1 MTNTTSPN
9 ATSTP
14 HPFAPSL
21 PERRGTGRTM
31 ALVFSLAAIVVG
43 LTLYHDAGTEFGW
56 ISLVPSLIVLV
67 VAIATHRTLEAL
79 AIGSLAGLILLQP
92 SDYIGE
98 LADIS
103 MTVMMDE
110 TIAWL
115 ILVCGLMGGFIAML
129 EKSGCTL
136 SFSHFMARLVKT
148 RRQSLLSTAVLG
160 VLIFIDD
167 YLNAL
172 ATSAAMKRL
181 TDRFGVSREKL
192 AYIVDSTAAPI
203 CVLVPLSTWAVY
215 FAELLETNGATDG
228 SGMALYIQSIPF
240 MLYGWVAM
248 GLVFLVAVGMMPD
261 LGPMKAAEAR
271 ARAGQPIPDGAPDA
285 GMADADDQPQRGSP
299 WIGVL
304 NFVAPMA
311 VLIGASAYF
320 EIDLLKGVITATL
333 FTIVLYLIQRLA
345 TFATLMDA
353 IMDGFRT
360 MMLPLAIVAVGFVLR
375 EVNDQLGMTQF
386 MIDALAPY
394 ITPALLPAIIF
405 VSMAVVVFA
414 TGSSWGV
421 FVISIP
427 IVVPMAIH
435 MGAPMPLVVGALL
448 SASSFGSHACF
459 FSDSSVLSSQ
469 GSGVLPMQHALTQ
482 LPYTLIG
489 ALVTTL
495 GFVGL
500 GYWLV

>member
-1 MTNTTSPN
+1 MSHASPH
-9 ATSTP
+9 A
-14 HPFAPSL
+14 FEPSQ
-21 PERRGTGRTM
+21 PDRRSTGRTLS
-31 ALVFSLAAIVVG
+31 LVVGLLAAIAA
-43 LTLYHDAGTEFGW
+43 LTYYHESGTPFGW
-56 ISLVPSLIVLV
+56 ISLVPSLIVLT

-79 AIGSLAGLILLQP
+79 AIGSLAGLILIEP
-92 SDYIGE
+92 ADYIGE
-98 LADIS
+98 LAEIS
-103 MTVMMDE
+103 LSVMMNE

-115 ILVCGLMGGFIAML
+115 ILVCGLLGGFIAML

-136 SFSHFMARLVKT
+136 SFSYVIGRLVKT

-172 ATSAAMKRL
+172 ATPAAMKRL

-228 SGMALYIQSIPF
+228 PGMWLYIQSIPF

-248 GLVFLVAVGMMPD
+248 GLVFLVALGLVPD

-271 ARAGQPIPDGAPDA
+271 AKAGQPIPDGAPDSPL
-285 GMADADDQPQRGSP
+285 GDETPRGKP
-299 WIGVL
+299 WVGVL

-320 EIDLLKGVITATL
+320 EIDLLKGVIAATL
-333 FTIVLYLIQRLA
+333 FTIVLYLIQRLV
-345 TFATLMDA
+345 TFPALMDA

-386 MIDALAPY
+386 MIDSLAPY
-394 ITPALLPAIIF
+394 LTPALLPAIVF

-427 IVVPMAIH
+427 IVIPMAAH

-489 ALVTTL
+489 ATVTTL
-495 GFVGL
+495 GFLVL
-500 GYWLV
+500 GFTLT

>member
-1 MTNTTSPN
+1 MSSNQ
-9 ATSTP
+9 AAR
-14 HPFAPSL
+14 HPFSPSL
-21 PERRGTGRTM
+21 PDRRGTGKTF
-31 ALVFSLAAIVVG
+31 ALVTALLLTVGG
-43 LTLYHDAGTEFGW
+43 LTLNHEPGTPFGW

-79 AIGSLAGLILLQP
+79 AIGALSGLIMLQP
-92 SDYIGE
+92 DDFIGE
-98 LADIS
+98 LSDIS
-103 MTVMMDE
+103 MAVMMDE

-136 SFSHFMARLVKT
+136 SFSHFMTRLVKT
-148 RRQSLLSTAVLG
+148 RRQSLLSTATLG

-203 CVLVPLSTWAVY
+203 CILVPISTWAVY

-228 SGMALYIQSIPF
+228 PGMWLYIQSIPF

-248 GLVFLVAVGMMPD
+248 GLVLLVAIGIMPD
-261 LGPMKAAEAR
+261 IGPMKAAEER
-271 ARAGQPIPDGAPDA
+271 ARNGQPIPDNAPEVA
-285 GMADADDQPQRGSP
+285 LGEDDMPITRP
-299 WIGVL
+299 WVGVM
-304 NFVAPMA
+304 NFLLPMA
-311 VLIGASAYF
+311 VLIGASAWF
-320 EIDLLKGVITATL
+320 EIDLLKGVIVAIM
-333 FTIVLYLIQRLA
+333 FTILLYLIQRLA

-375 EVNDQLGMTQF
+375 EINDQLGMTAF
-386 MIDALAPY
+386 MIDSLTPY
-394 ITPALLPAIIF
+394 LTVAMLPAIVF
-405 VSMAVVVFA
+405 LSMAIVVFA

-427 IVVPMAIH
+427 IVVPIAQS
-435 MGAPMPLVVGALL
+435 MGAPLPLVVGALL

-469 GSGVLPMQHALTQ
+469 GSGCQPMQHALTQ
-482 LPYTLIG
+482 IPYALIG

-495 GFVGL
+495 GFLVL
-500 GYWLV
+500 GMLMT

>member
-1 MTNTTSPN
+1 MSHADTSQH
-9 ATSTP
+9 A
-14 HPFAPSL
+14 FAPSL
-21 PERRGTGRTM
+21 PERRGSGRTM
-31 ALVFSLAAIVVG
+31 ALMTAILATVGG
-43 LTLYHDAGTEFGW
+43 LTLHHEAGSDFGW

-79 AIGSLAGLILLQP
+79 AIGALAGLILLQP
-92 SDYIGE
+92 ADHIGE

-103 MTVMMDE
+103 LAVMMDE

-136 SFSHFMARLVKT
+136 SFSHFLSRLVKS

-160 VLIFIDD
+160 LLIFIDD

-172 ATSAAMKRL
+172 ATSASMKRL

-203 CVLVPLSTWAVY
+203 CILVPLSTWAVY

-228 SGMALYIQSIPF
+228 PGMWLYLQAIPY

-248 GLVFLVAVGMMPD
+248 GLVMLVAIGLVPD

-271 ARAGQPIPDGAPDA
+271 ARGGRPIPDGVHETLTPEAP
-285 GMADADDQPQRGSP
+285 PRGRP
-299 WIGVL
+299 LVGVM

-311 VLIGASAYF
+311 VLIGASAWF
-320 EIDLLKGVITATL
+320 GIDLLKGVIAATL

-345 TFATLMDA
+345 TFAALMDA

-375 EVNDQLGMTQF
+375 DINEQLGMTAF
-386 MIDALAPY
+386 MIEALTPY
-394 ITPALLPAIIF
+394 LTPALLPAIVF
-405 VSMAVVVFA
+405 LSMAVVVFA

-427 IVVPMAIH
+427 IVVPIAQH
-435 MGAPMPLVVGALL
+435 MDASMPLVVGALL

-459 FSDSSVLSSQ
+459 FSDSSVLSAQ
-469 GSGVLPMQHALTQ
+469 GSGCTPMQHALTQ

-489 ALVTTL
+489 AAVTTL
-495 GFVGL
+495 GFLVL
-500 GYWLV
+500 GVALA

>member
-1 MTNTTSPN
+1 MTTRSD
-9 ATSTP
+9 P

-21 PERRGTGRTM
+21 PARDGTGRTLL
-31 ALVFSLAAIVVG
+31 LVAAVLATVIG
-43 LTLYHDAGTEFGW
+43 LTLAQDPHDDYGW

-79 AIGSLAGLILLQP
+79 AIGALCGLILLQP
-92 SDYIGE
+92 DDFVGE

-103 MTVMMDE
+103 LAVMMDE

-129 EKSGCTL
+129 ETSGCTL
-136 SFSHFMARLVKT
+136 SFSQGMTRLVKS
-148 RRQSLLSTAVLG
+148 RRQSLLSTAALG

-172 ATSAAMKRL
+172 ATSSAMKRL

-203 CVLVPLSTWAVY
+203 CILVPLSTWAVY
-215 FAELLETNGATDG
+215 FAELLATNGATDG
-228 SGMALYIQSIPF
+228 AGMGLYLQSIPF

-248 GLVFLVAVGMMPD
+248 GLVLLVALGKLPD

-271 ARAGQPIPDGAPDA
+271 ARAGRPIPDGAPDVPL
-285 GMADADDQPQRGSP
+285 GDDATPAMSP
-299 WIGVL
+299 WRGVI
-304 NFVAPMA
+304 NFLAPMA
-311 VLIGASAYF
+311 VLIGASAWF
-320 EIDLLKGVITATL
+320 GIDLLKGVIVATL
-333 FTIVLYLIQRLA
+333 FTLALYLVQRLA
-345 TFATLMDA
+345 TFNRLMDA

-375 EVNDQLGMTQF
+375 EINDQLGMTAF
-386 MIDALAPY
+386 MIDALGPY
-394 ITPALLPAIIF
+394 LTPALLPALVF
-405 VSMAVVVFA
+405 ASMAVVVFA

-427 IVVPMAIH
+427 IVVPMAQH
-435 MGAPMPLVVGALL
+435 LDAPMPLVVGALL

-459 FSDSSVLSSQ
+459 FSDSSVLSAQ
-469 GSGVLPMQHALTQ
+469 GSGCLPMQHGLTQ
-482 LPYTLIG
+482 LPYALLG
-489 ALVTTL
+489 ALITAAGFLAL
-495 GFVGL
+495 GHAL
-500 GYWLV
+500 T

>member
-1 MTNTTSPN
+1 MSQ
-9 ATSTP
+9 ST

-21 PERRGTGRTM
+21 PARRGTGRTLL
-31 ALVFSLAAIVVG
+31 LVLAVLGSVVG
-43 LTLYHDAGTEFGW
+43 LTLTHQPGNDYGW

-79 AIGSLAGLILLQP
+79 AVGVLAGLILLQP
-92 SDYIGE
+92 EDFVGE

-103 MTVMMDE
+103 LSVMMNE

-136 SFSHFMARLVKT
+136 SFSHFMTRLVKT
-148 RRQSLLSTAVLG
+148 RRQSLLSTVALG

-203 CVLVPLSTWAVY
+203 CILVPLSTWAVY
-215 FAELLETNGATDG
+215 FAELLETNAATEG
-228 SGMALYIQSIPF
+228 PGMGLYLQSIPF

-248 GLVFLVAVGMMPD
+248 GLVLLVAVGKLPD
-261 LGPMKAAEAR
+261 LGPMRAAEAR
-271 ARAGQPIPDGAPDA
+271 ARAGQPIPDGAPDQPL
-285 GMADADDQPQRGSP
+285 GDDAAPAMRP
-299 WIGVL
+299 WLGVV
-304 NFVAPMA
+304 NFLAPMA
-311 VLIGASAYF
+311 VLIGASAWF
-320 EIDLLKGVITATL
+320 EIDLLKGVIVATL
-333 FTIVLYLIQRLA
+333 FTLALYLAQRLA
-345 TFATLMDA
+345 SFNTLMDA

-375 EVNDQLGMTQF
+375 EVNDQLGMTAF
-386 MIDALAPY
+386 MIDALSPY
-394 ITPALLPAIIF
+394 LTVALLPALVF

-427 IVVPMAIH
+427 IVVPMAQH
-435 MGAPMPLVVGALL
+435 LGAPMPLVVGALL

-469 GSGVLPMQHALTQ
+469 GSGCLPMQHGLTQ
-482 LPYTLIG
+482 FPYALLG
-489 ALVTTL
+489 ALLTAG
-495 GFVGL
+495 GFVVL
-500 GYWLV
+500 GYAMT

>member
-1 MTNTTSPN
+1 MSHTTH
-9 ATSTP
+9 A
-14 HPFAPSL
+14 FAPSH
-21 PERRGTGRTM
+21 PAERGKGKTLM
-31 ALVFSLAAIVVG
+31 LVAAILATVVG
-43 LTLYHDAGTEFGW
+43 LTLYHDVGSEFGW

-79 AIGSLAGLILLQP
+79 AIGALSGLIMLQP
-92 SDYIGE
+92 GDYIGE

-103 MTVMMDE
+103 LTVMMDE

-115 ILVCGLMGGFIAML
+115 ILVCGLMGGFIGML

-136 SFSHFMARLVKT
+136 SFSHFVNRMVRT
-148 RRQSLLSTAVLG
+148 RRQAMLSTVGLG
-160 VLIFIDD
+160 VMIFIDD

-203 CVLVPLSTWAVY
+203 CILVPISTWAVY
-215 FAELLETNGATDG
+215 FAELLEHNSATKG

-248 GLVFLVAVGMMPD
+248 LLVLLVAVGKLPD
-261 LGPMKAAEAR
+261 FGPMKAAEQR
-271 ARAGQPIPDGAPDA
+271 ARAGQPIPDGAPDSP
-285 GMADADDQPQRGSP
+285 ADEQGAAQMSPLRG
-299 WIGVL
+299 VF
-304 NFVAPMA
+304 NFLAPMA
-311 VLIGASAYF
+311 VLIGASAYY
-320 EIDLLKGVITATL
+320 EIDLLKGVILATL
-333 FTIVLYLIQRLA
+333 FTLVLYLIQRLA
-345 TFATLMDA
+345 TFSTLMDA

-375 EVNDQLGMTQF
+375 EVNDRLGMTSF
-386 MIDALAPY
+386 MIDSLAPY
-394 ITPALLPAIIF
+394 LTVAVLPALVFL
-405 VSMAVVVFA
+405 VMAVVVFA

-427 IVVPMAIH
+427 IVVPMAQH
-435 MGAPMPLVVGALL
+435 MDASMPLMVGALL

-459 FSDSSVLSSQ
+459 FSDSSVLSAQ
-469 GSGVLPMQHALTQ
+469 GSGCLPMQHGLTQ
-482 LPYTLIG
+482 LPYALLG
-489 ALVTTL
+489 ALVTAL
-495 GFVGL
+495 GFLAL
-500 GYWLV
+500 GFMMA

>member
-1 MTNTTSPN
+1 MSQ
-9 ATSTP
+9 ST

-21 PERRGTGRTM
+21 PARRGTGRTLTLM
-31 ALVFSLAAIVVG
+31 LAVLATVVG
-43 LTLYHDAGTEFGW
+43 LTLTHRSGTNFGW

-79 AIGSLAGLILLQP
+79 AIGAISGLILLQP
-92 SDYIGE
+92 EDFVGE

-103 MTVMMDE
+103 LAVMMDE

-136 SFSHFMARLVKT
+136 SFSHFMTRLVKT
-148 RRQSLLSTAVLG
+148 RRQSLLSTAALG

-203 CVLVPLSTWAVY
+203 CILVPLSTWAVY
-215 FAELLETNGATDG
+215 FAELLETNGATE
-228 SGMALYIQSIPF
+228 SAGMWLYIQSIPF

-248 GLVFLVAVGMMPD
+248 GLVLLVAIGIMPD
-261 LGPMKAAEAR
+261 IGPMKAAEAR
-271 ARAGQPIPDGAPDA
+271 AKGGQPIPDDAPDVA
-285 GMADADDQPQRGSP
+285 LGEDDVPRTRP
-299 WIGVL
+299 WVGVI
-304 NFVAPMA
+304 NFLAPMA
-311 VLIGASAYF
+311 VLIGASAWF
-320 EIDLLKGVITATL
+320 EIDLLKGVIVAIM
-333 FTIVLYLIQRLA
+333 FTILLYLIQRLA

-375 EVNDQLGMTQF
+375 EINDQLGMTAF
-386 MIDALAPY
+386 MIDAL
-394 ITPALLPAIIF
+394 TPHLTVALLPAIVF
-405 VSMAVVVFA
+405 LSMAVVVFA

-427 IVVPMAIH
+427 IVVPIAQS

-469 GSGVLPMQHALTQ
+469 GSGCQPMQHALTQ
-482 LPYTLIG
+482 FPYALIG
-489 ALVTTL
+489 AGVTAL
-495 GFVGL
+495 GFLAL
-500 GYWLV
+500 GFLLT

>member
-1 MTNTTSPN
+1 MSHTSPH
-9 ATSTP
+9 A
-14 HPFAPSL
+14 FAPSH
-21 PERRGTGRTM
+21 PGRRSTGRTL
-31 ALVFSLAAIVVG
+31 ALVIG
-43 LTLYHDAGTEFGW
+43 LLVTIAVLTYHHESGTPFGW
-56 ISLVPSLIVLV
+56 ISLVPSLIVLT
-67 VAIATHRTLEAL
+67 VAIVTHRTLEAL
-79 AIGSLAGLILLQP
+79 AIGSLAGLILIEP

-103 MTVMMDE
+103 LSVMMNE

-136 SFSHFMARLVKT
+136 SFSHFIGRFVRT
-148 RRQSLLSTAVLG
+148 RRQSLISTAVLG

-172 ATSAAMKRL
+172 ATPAAMKRL

-192 AYIVDSTAAPI
+192 AYIVDSTAAPV

-228 SGMALYIQSIPF
+228 SGMWLYIQSIPF

-248 GLVFLVAVGMMPD
+248 GLVFLVAIGIVPD

-271 ARAGQPIPDGAPDA
+271 AKGGRPIPEGAPDSPLGDETPRGRVWV
-285 GMADADDQPQRGSP
+285 GMF
-299 WIGVL
+299 

-320 EIDLLKGVITATL
+320 EIDLLKGVTAATL
-333 FTIVLYLIQRLA
+333 FTIVLYLVQRLV
-345 TFATLMDA
+345 TFPALMDA

-375 EVNDQLGMTQF
+375 DINDQLGMTEF
-386 MIDALAPY
+386 MIDGLAPY
-394 ITPALLPAIIF
+394 LTPALLPAIVF

-427 IVVPMAIH
+427 IVIPMAAH

-482 LPYTLIG
+482 LPYTMIG
-489 ALVTTL
+489 AIVTAL
-495 GFVGL
+495 GFLLL
-500 GYWLV
+500 GWWLT

>member
-1 MTNTTSPN
+1 MSNTS
-9 ATSTP
+9 

-21 PERRGTGRTM
+21 PGKRGSRRPVLLSAGI
-31 ALVFSLAAIVVG
+31 LAVVIS
-43 LTLYHDAGTEFGW
+43 LTLYHSPGTNYGW
-56 ISLVPSLIVLV
+56 ISLVPSALVLI

-79 AIGSLAGLILLQP
+79 AVGALAGLILLQP
-92 SDYIGE
+92 DDYIGE

-103 MTVMMDE
+103 LAVMMDE

-136 SFSHFMARLVKT
+136 SFSHFMTRLVKT

-203 CVLVPLSTWAVY
+203 CILVPLSTWAVY
-215 FAELLETNGATDG
+215 FAELLETNGASEG
-228 SGMALYIQSIPF
+228 PGMWLYIQSIPF

-248 GLVFLVAVGMMPD
+248 ALVMLVALGKMPD
-261 LGPMKAAEAR
+261 LGPMKAAEER
-271 ARAGQPIPDGAPDA
+271 ARAGQPIPDGAPDQPLS
-285 GMADADDQPQRGSP
+285 DDELPKSNP
-299 WIGVL
+299 WLGVF
-304 NFVAPMA
+304 NFLAPMA

-320 EIDLLKGVITATL
+320 EIDLLKGVIVATL
-333 FTIVLYLIQRLA
+333 FTLALYLLQRLA
-345 TFATLMDA
+345 TFNTLMDA

-375 EVNDQLGMTQF
+375 EINDQLGMTEF
-386 MIDALAPY
+386 MIDSLSPY
-394 ITPALLPAIIF
+394 LTVALLPAIVF

-427 IVVPMAIH
+427 IVVPIAQH

-469 GSGVLPMQHALTQ
+469 GSGCLPMQHGLTQ
-482 LPYTLIG
+482 FPYALLG
-489 ALVTTL
+489 ALVTAI
-495 GFVGL
+495 GFVIL
-500 GYWLV
+500 GYVMA

>member
-1 MTNTTSPN
+1 MSQ
-9 ATSTP
+9 ST

-21 PERRGTGRTM
+21 PARRGTGRTLTLM
-31 ALVFSLAAIVVG
+31 LAVLATVVG
-43 LTLYHDAGTEFGW
+43 LTLTHRSGTDFGW

-79 AIGSLAGLILLQP
+79 AIGAISGLILLQP
-92 SDYIGE
+92 EDFVGE

-103 MTVMMDE
+103 LSVMMDE

-136 SFSHFMARLVKT
+136 SFSHFMTRLVKT
-148 RRQSLLSTAVLG
+148 RRQSLLSTAALG

-203 CVLVPLSTWAVY
+203 CILVPLSTWAVY
-215 FAELLETNGATDG
+215 FAELLETNGATE
-228 SGMALYIQSIPF
+228 SAGMWLYIQSIPF

-248 GLVFLVAVGMMPD
+248 GLVLLVAIGIMPD
-261 LGPMKAAEAR
+261 IGPMKAAEAR
-271 ARAGQPIPDGAPDA
+271 AKGGQPIPDDAPDVA
-285 GMADADDQPQRGSP
+285 LGEDDVPRTRP
-299 WIGVL
+299 WVGVI
-304 NFVAPMA
+304 NFLAPMA
-311 VLIGASAYF
+311 VLIGASAWF
-320 EIDLLKGVITATL
+320 EIDLLKGVIVAIM
-333 FTIVLYLIQRLA
+333 FTILLYLIQRLA

-375 EVNDQLGMTQF
+375 EINDQLGMTAF
-386 MIDALAPY
+386 MIDAL
-394 ITPALLPAIIF
+394 TPHLTVALLPAIVF
-405 VSMAVVVFA
+405 LSMAVVVFA

-427 IVVPMAIH
+427 IVVPIAQS

-469 GSGVLPMQHALTQ
+469 GSGCQPMQHALTQ
-482 LPYTLIG
+482 FPYALIG
-489 ALVTTL
+489 AGVTAL
-495 GFVGL
+495 GFLAL
-500 GYWLV
+500 GVLLT

>member
-1 MTNTTSPN
+1 MSAPHP
-9 ATSTP
+9 SP

-21 PERRGTGRTM
+21 PARDGTGRTLL
-31 ALVFSLAAIVVG
+31 LVLAVLATVTG
-43 LTLYHDAGTEFGW
+43 LTLTHEPGSDFGW
-56 ISLVPSLIVLV
+56 ASLVPSLIVLV

-79 AIGSLAGLILLQP
+79 AIGALSGLIMLQP
-92 SDYIGE
+92 EDFVGE

-103 MTVMMDE
+103 LSVMMDE

-136 SFSHFMARLVKT
+136 SFSHFMTRLVKT
-148 RRQSLLSTAVLG
+148 RRQSLLSTAALG

-203 CVLVPLSTWAVY
+203 CILVPLSTWAVY
-215 FAELLETNGATDG
+215 FAELLETNGATEG
-228 SGMALYIQSIPF
+228 PGMGLYIASIPF

-248 GLVFLVAVGMMPD
+248 GLLLLVASGKLPD

-285 GMADADDQPQRGSP
+285 SLDETTPSQSP
-299 WIGVL
+299 WRGVF
-304 NFVAPMA
+304 NFLAPMA
-311 VLIGASAYF
+311 VLIGASAWF
-320 EIDLLKGVITATL
+320 EIDLLKGVIVATL
-333 FTIVLYLIQRLA
+333 FTLALYLVQRLA
-345 TFATLMDA
+345 TFASLMDG

-375 EVNDQLGMTQF
+375 EVNDQLGMTSF
-386 MIDALAPY
+386 MIDALGPY
-394 ITPALLPAIIF
+394 LTPALLPALVF
-405 VSMAVVVFA
+405 ASMAVVVFA

-427 IVVPMAIH
+427 IVVPMAQH
-435 MGAPMPLVVGALL
+435 LGAPMPLVVGALL

-469 GSGVLPMQHALTQ
+469 GSGCLPMQHGLTQ
-482 LPYTLIG
+482 LPYALLG
-489 ALVTTL
+489 AVVTAGGFLAL
-495 GFVGL
+495 GFAL
-500 GYWLV
+500 T

>member
-1 MTNTTSPN
+1 MS
-9 ATSTP
+9 STEAAR
-14 HPFAPSL
+14 HPFSPSL
-21 PERRGTGRTM
+21 PDRRGTGKTF
-31 ALVFSLAAIVVG
+31 ALVTALLVTVGG
-43 LTLYHDAGTEFGW
+43 LTLNHEPGTAFGW
-56 ISLVPSLIVLV
+56 ISLAPSLIVLV

-79 AIGSLAGLILLQP
+79 AIGAISGLIMLQP
-92 SDYIGE
+92 DDFIGE
-98 LADIS
+98 LSDIS
-103 MTVMMDE
+103 MSVMMNE

-136 SFSHFMARLVKT
+136 SFSHFMTRLVKT
-148 RRQSLLSTAVLG
+148 RRQSLLSTATLG

-192 AYIVDSTAAPI
+192 AYIVDSTAAPVCI
-203 CVLVPLSTWAVY
+203 LVPISTWAVY
-215 FAELLETNGATDG
+215 FAELLETNGATG
-228 SGMALYIQSIPF
+228 NSGMWLYIQSIPF

-248 GLVFLVAVGMMPD
+248 GLVLLVAIGIMPD
-261 LGPMKAAEAR
+261 IGPMKAAEAR
-271 ARAGQPIPDGAPDA
+271 ARKGQPIPDNAPDVA
-285 GMADADDQPQRGSP
+285 LGEDDVPVTRP
-299 WIGVL
+299 WVGVM
-304 NFVAPMA
+304 NFLLPMA
-311 VLIGASAYF
+311 VLIGASAWF
-320 EIDLLKGVITATL
+320 EIDLLKGVIVAIM
-333 FTIVLYLIQRLA
+333 FTILLYLIQRLA

-375 EVNDQLGMTQF
+375 EINDQLGMTTF
-386 MIDALAPY
+386 MIDTLTPY
-394 ITPALLPAIIF
+394 LTVALLPAIVF
-405 VSMAVVVFA
+405 LSMAVVVFA

-427 IVVPMAIH
+427 IVVPIAQS
-435 MGAPMPLVVGALL
+435 MGAPLPLVIGALL

-469 GSGVLPMQHALTQ
+469 GSGCQPMQHALTQ
-482 LPYTLIG
+482 IPYALIG

-495 GFVGL
+495 GFLVL
-500 GYWLV
+500 GMLMT

>member
-1 MTNTTSPN
+1 M
-9 ATSTP
+9 STKP
-14 HPFAPSL
+14 HPFMPSQ
-21 PERRGTGRTM
+21 PAKRGSRRPMLLTGGIL
-31 ALVFSLAAIVVG
+31 ALVVS
-43 LTLYHDAGTEFGW
+43 LTLAHQAGDDYGW
-56 ISLVPSLIVLV
+56 ISLVPSALVLII
-67 VAIATHRTLEAL
+67 AIATHRTLEAL
-79 AIGSLAGLILLQP
+79 AIGALSGLILLKP
-92 SDYIGE
+92 DDYIGQ

-103 MTVMMDE
+103 LGVMMNE

-136 SFSHFMARLVKT
+136 SFSHFLSRMVKT
-148 RRQSLLSTAVLG
+148 RRQSMLSTAVLG

-203 CVLVPLSTWAVY
+203 CILVPISTWAVY
-215 FAELLETNGATDG
+215 FSELLETNGATEG
-228 SGMALYIQSIPF
+228 PGMSLYIQSIPF

-248 GLVFLVAVGMMPD
+248 GLVFLVALGKVPD
-261 LGPMKAAEAR
+261 MGPMKAAEER
-271 ARAGQPIPDGAPDA
+271 AKAGQPIPDGAPDEPL
-285 GMADADDQPQRGSP
+285 GDNDLPTTKP
-299 WIGVL
+299 WVGVF

-320 EIDLLKGVITATL
+320 EIDLLKGVIVATL
-333 FTIVLYLIQRLA
+333 FTLGLYLLQRLA
-345 TFATLMDA
+345 TFNALMDA
-353 IMDGFRT
+353 VMDGFRT

-375 EVNDQLGMTQF
+375 EINDQLGMTQF
-386 MIDALAPY
+386 MIDALTPY
-394 ITPALLPAIIF
+394 LTVAMLPAIVF
-405 VSMAVVVFA
+405 LSMAVVVFA

-427 IVVPMAIH
+427 IVVPMAQH

-469 GSGVLPMQHALTQ
+469 GSGCLPMQHGLTQ
-482 LPYTLIG
+482 FPYALLG
-489 ALVTTL
+489 ALVTAAGFLAL
-495 GFVGL
+495 GFAMS
-500 GYWLV
+500 

>member
-1 MTNTTSPN
+1 MSQSSPTSN
-9 ATSTP
+9 IDSHA
-14 HPFAPSL
+14 FAPSQ
-21 PERRGTGRTM
+21 PDQRGKGRTFL
-31 ALVFSLAAIVVG
+31 LVAGLLSLVIG
-43 LTLYHDAGTEFGW
+43 LTIYHQAGTDFGW

-79 AIGSLAGLILLQP
+79 AIGSLAGLILLEP

-103 MTVMMDE
+103 LTVMMDE

-136 SFSHFMARLVKT
+136 SFSHFMSRLVKT
-148 RRQSLLSTAVLG
+148 RRQSMLSTAMLG
-160 VLIFIDD
+160 VMIFIDD

-192 AYIVDSTAAPI
+192 AYIVDSTAAPMCI
-203 CVLVPLSTWAVY
+203 LVPISTWAVY
-215 FAELLETNGATDG
+215 FAELLRTNGATEG

-248 GLVFLVAVGMMPD
+248 GLVFLVAIGLVPD
-261 LGPMKAAEAR
+261 LGPMKKAEAR
-271 ARAGQPIPDGAPDA
+271 ARAGQPIPDGAPDVGMKDEVPRGNPWA
-285 GMADADDQPQRGSP
+285 G
-299 WIGVL
+299 VF

-311 VLIGASAYF
+311 VLIGASAWF
-320 EIDLLKGVITATL
+320 EIDLLKGVIAAVL
-333 FTIVLYLIQRLA
+333 FTIVLYLVQRLA
-345 TFATLMDA
+345 TFSTLMDS

-386 MIDALAPY
+386 MIDSLAPFL
-394 ITPALLPAIIF
+394 TPALLPAIVF
-405 VSMAVVVFA
+405 LSMAVVVFA

-427 IVVPMAIH
+427 IVVPMAVH
-435 MGAPMPLVVGALL
+435 MDASMPLVVGALL

-489 ALVTTL
+489 ATVTTIGFLVL
-495 GFVGL
+495 GML
-500 GYWLV
+500 MH